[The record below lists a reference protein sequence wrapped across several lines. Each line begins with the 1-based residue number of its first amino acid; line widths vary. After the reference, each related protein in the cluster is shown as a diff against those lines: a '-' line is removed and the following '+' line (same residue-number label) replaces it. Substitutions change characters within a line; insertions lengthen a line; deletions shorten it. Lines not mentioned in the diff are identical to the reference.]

1 MKTMQKKELMIGL
14 TVLITLLILFFG
26 IDYLKGVNVFK
37 AANYYYASY
46 TNVAGLAQSAPVTVN
61 GYKVGLVREINYEYD
76 NPGHVRVELSLD
88 RKLQLPVG
96 TEAVLVT
103 DMLGTS
109 SIELKM
115 GRESQM
121 HKVGDKLIGANAA
134 GLMDNVTKDL
144 LPAVS
149 SALPKI
155 DSLLT
160 AVTAI
165 VSDPALLGAVKRL
178 DAVMANLERSTS
190 VLSSTMA
197 RTPAIAADAQTTM
210 ANVRQISSDLIEVT
224 AAIRKM
230 PLDSAMANVQSLTE
244 RLNQISGQLQSRDS
258 SLGLLL
264 NDPSLYNSLN
274 AAVGSLDSLL
284 QDVKRHPKRYIS
296 IKLL

>member
-144 LPAVS
+144 LPAVG

-190 VLSSTMA
+190 ALSATMA
-197 RTPAIAADAQTTM
+197 RTLLKM
-210 ANVRQISSDLIEVT
+210 A
-224 AAIRKM
+224 
-230 PLDSAMANVQSLTE
+230 LDSTMANVQSLTE